1 MKDRPVVARQ
11 GKVPILSSFATLW
24 EATLGF
30 KGSYNNWICEG
41 EKGDARSKLQAI
53 KFWNQKW
60 IMKKKEEAEEDPWIT
75 FATVSEALVP
85 NPRRV
90 SRVLTDW
97 ISEGEEEEEDA
108 RISGPSSFKSE
119 MDCEGDLK
127 MEEAPGKSAIEFQ
140 IRDRLWRRL
149 EDVKNIQGKKAFNSE
164 TMRRS
169 SKARTRGICKFNT
182 RN

>member
-1 MKDRPVVARQ
+1 
-11 GKVPILSSFATLW
+11 LW
-24 EATLGF
+24 GR
-30 KGSYNNWICEG
+30 KRRC
-41 EKGDARSKLQAI
+41 KKQAPGHQVL
-53 KFWNQKW
+53 NQKW
-60 IMKKKEEAEEDPWIT
+60 IVKRKEEAEEDPWIT

-90 SRVLTDW
+90 SRVLTKW
-97 ISEGEEEEEDA
+97 ICEGEEEEEDA

-127 MEEAPGKSAIEFQ
+127 MEEAPGKRAIEFQ

-149 EDVKNIQGKKAFNSE
+149 EDVKKLQGKKAFNSG

-169 SKARTRGICKFNT
+169 SKARTRGIRKFDT

>member
-1 MKDRPVVARQ
+1 
-11 GKVPILSSFATLW
+11 
-24 EATLGF
+24 
-30 KGSYNNWICEG
+30 
-41 EKGDARSKLQAI
+41 
-53 KFWNQKW
+53 
-60 IMKKKEEAEEDPWIT
+60 
-75 FATVSEALVP
+75 
-85 NPRRV
+85 
-90 SRVLTDW
+90 
-97 ISEGEEEEEDA
+97 
-108 RISGPSSFKSE
+108 